1 MSEGKTTQGLKR
13 RSVLAG
19 MAATMAAVPVSASAK
34 PGEADARRFEN
45 KVVVV
50 TGGTSGIG
58 RATVLAFAREGAK
71 VGFCGRRTALGRQVE
86 AEVRARG
93 GEATYI
99 KADVQ
104 IAAEVKQFVDRV
116 ADAYGGLDVA
126 FNNAGINFSRPLHEI
141 DEEDWNRLNDTNV
154 RGVFLAMKYQI
165 PHLLKRGGGTI
176 VVTSSAQAVATRA
189 GGSAYTASKR
199 ALVGLVQAA
208 ALDYGPRGIR
218 VNAIAPG
225 TVDTPMVREMA
236 GSGLDDAAWAALAR
250 KWAEAN
256 IPTLKRMATPEEIAT
271 AVLSLASDEFPFL
284 TGSTLSIDGGM
295 TAQL

>member
-1 MSEGKTTQGLKR
+1 MSEGKVTQGLKR

-19 MAATMAAVPVSASAK
+19 MATAMAAVPVAASASPSGAA
-34 PGEADARRFEN
+34 GRRFDN
-45 KVVVV
+45 KVVIV
-50 TGGTSGIG
+50 TGEPL
-58 RATVLAFAREGAK
+58 VLVVPLFLHSREGAK
-71 VGFCGRRTALGRQVE
+71 VGFCGRRTALGQQVE
-86 AEVRARG
+86 AEVRALG
-93 GEATYI
+93 GEATSI

-104 IAAEVKQFVDRV
+104 IAAEVKQFVDGV

-141 DEEDWNRLNDTNV
+141 EEEEWNQLNDTNV
-154 RGVFLAMKYQI
+154 RGVFLAMKYEI

-176 VVTSSAQAVATRA
+176 VVTASAQAVATRP

-208 ALDYGPRGIR
+208 ALDYGPQEIR

-225 TVDTPMVREMA
+225 TVDTPMVRQMA
-236 GSGLDDAAWAALAR
+236 GSGLDDAAWPALAR

-256 IPTLKRMATPEEIAT
+256 IPTLKRMATPEEMAT
-271 AVLSLASDEFPFL
+271 AVLSLASDDFPFL